1 MGVRRG
7 FLFLGVFLAVLGR
20 APESRAQVLTVTVS
34 SAGELLTQLRT
45 LMTAT
50 DPEGARPALDALG
63 MFENEG
69 FLKGFD
75 RGKPIVATL
84 DLLPDPQG
92 GPVGLPAVTVFV
104 PVTNQKDL
112 LESLKGLGLEIGEPA
127 QEGFSHKIT
136 PPGGTAPPVFLLDS
150 PPAGYAVATNVP
162 SNPAK
167 LRAVKPESLKPTRP
181 GALLASLRIDRV
193 PEAIKTMLLD
203 NVKQQNDR
211 ARQRRDGE
219 PDAQY
224 KPRMAGLSQAETLFN
239 NLVRDARELSLAV
252 DVNSNRGRFS
262 VGLAIDAK
270 PNTPTAATFAS
281 FATRKS
287 RFRGLSH
294 GSAVSLGGVLPITE
308 PLRAAIRDGIKSARE
323 DAKKQPDP
331 DSALALIAALEP
343 TLTGPEIDGWMLMD
357 AAGPAKEKAG
367 ANVVLFGAAI
377 KDSKKLEASLREAL
391 GKAKPKDRENVV
403 LDLDRGEDGTPI
415 HRLTSDAG
423 TLKPAEFGA
432 PLVFLAFPEGAALVS
447 VGGNGLPVLKKALAT
462 LRKAPPASG
471 PQVALEV
478 LGGRFGQLTMEN
490 QEAFQQAARTAF
502 TGENAGKDQLSMGL
516 TGEPTAVRLTLECD
530 LPILR
535 FFATAGAAQGK

>member
-7 FLFLGVFLAVLGR
+7 FLFMGVFLAVLGR

-112 LESLKGLGLEIGEPA
+112 LESLKGLGLEVGEPA

-136 PPGGTAPPVFLLDS
+136 PQGGSAPPVFLLDS

-181 GALLASLRIDRV
+181 GALLASLRLDRV
-193 PEAIKTMLLD
+193 PETMRRMYLD
-203 NVKQQNDR
+203 IVKKAGDQN
-211 ARQRRDGE
+211 RQRRDGE
-219 PDAQY
+219 SEAQY
-224 KPRMAGLSQAETLFN
+224 KGRLAGQSLVADSFAS
-239 NLVRDARELSLAV
+239 LVRDGREVFAAI
-252 DVNSNRGRFS
+252 DVNPKRGRFS
-262 VGLAIDAK
+262 ISLSVDAK

-357 AAGPAKEKAG
+357 AAGPKEKAG

-391 GKAKPKDRENVV
+391 TKAKPKDRQNVT

-415 HRLTSDAG
+415 HRLTGDAS

-432 PLVFLAFPEGAALVS
+432 PLVFFAFPEGAALVS
-447 VGGNGLPVLKKALAT
+447 VGENGLPVLKKALAT
-462 LRKAPPASG
+462 LPKAPPASG

-490 QEAFQQAARTAF
+490 QEAFQQAASTAF

-516 TGEPTAVRLTLECD
+516 TGEPTAVRLTLEGD